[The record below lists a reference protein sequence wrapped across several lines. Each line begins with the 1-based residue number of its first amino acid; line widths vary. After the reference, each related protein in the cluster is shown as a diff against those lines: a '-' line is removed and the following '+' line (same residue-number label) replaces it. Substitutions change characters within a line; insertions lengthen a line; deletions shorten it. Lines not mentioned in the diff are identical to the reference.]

1 MSFVHPGYLWFL
13 SLLAIPIILH
23 LFHFRRFKR
32 FYFPSLKYLKEQ
44 EQEKKSVKKLK
55 RLLILC
61 ARLLAFAALVIAF
74 AQPFF
79 KKAAETKSGIP
90 VTAIYID
97 NSLSMSAKGTE
108 GELLSEAREIA
119 KKIIAKST
127 GNTRFFI
134 TTNSFSGVERK
145 LHSKATAIDLI
156 DKIELNKASRKID
169 QVIVWQNEY
178 LTRYHREVANV
189 SKVQRVMLSDF
200 QKSTT
205 TLTSFKQPKTAWL
218 EQTYIVQCTPQNS
231 DNLFI
236 DSVWMDS
243 PVHKPGQSCKV
254 NFRVK
259 NVGLSD
265 AKDVPVTVLFDGK
278 TRMTNLSINA
288 RSSATSHMFFTP
300 NNPGNIEGK
309 ISVSDRNITFDDEF
323 YFTNELAKEGRIVI
337 VNGESGELS
346 TEKVFRT
353 ESFYSTETCSEFAF
367 NKRLLRDADLL
378 ILNGINELPSGLI
391 ADISS
396 FLMQGGSVFCIPG
409 SDINYGDYTQLLKR
423 VGLPGYSGK
432 VTNGNQLSEISYA
445 SKFFNGMFDK
455 QQKTLNIPLLKSVYS
470 MKNFRQANAEVLLT
484 LRNQQPLMLSVK
496 QEGTFYL
503 LSTDPSKANGG
514 FTANALFPSILLRS
528 AELSLRALPPYFTIG
543 AAGVL
548 ELPSNTNQEAPLTL
562 NSKSN
567 SFIPKQINT
576 DGIVRLQLNQPELNE
591 RLSEGYYAIKSTNV
605 LGKIAFN
612 LNRDESQTDLFTVE
626 GLENQFNQAGFSDIK
641 VQAMSSGNSSFELD
655 MEKPNSFWRTFVL
668 LAILFLLIE
677 MALLKFW
684 KS

>member
-61 ARLLAFAALVIAF
+61 ARLLALAALILAF

-79 KKAAETKSGIP
+79 KKATEVKSGIP

-134 TTNSFSGVERK
+134 TTNAFSGVERK
-145 LHSKATAIDLI
+145 LHSKATAIDVI
-156 DKIELNKASRKID
+156 DKVALNKASRNMD
-169 QVIVWQNEY
+169 QVIEWQNEY
-178 LTRYHREVANV
+178 LTRYHREIARV
-189 SKVQRVMLSDF
+189 SKVNRVMLSDF

-205 TLTSFKQPKTAWL
+205 TLSTFKQPKTAWS
-218 EQTYIVQCTPQNS
+218 EQTYIVQCVPQNS
-231 DNLFI
+231 DNFFV

-259 NVGLSD
+259 NVGQSD
-265 AKDVPVTVLFDGK
+265 AQDVPITVLFDGK
-278 TRMTNLSINA
+278 TRMTNVSINA

-300 NNPGNIEGK
+300 NNPGYIEGK
-309 ISVSDRNITFDDEF
+309 VSVADRNITFDDEF
-323 YFTNELAKEGRIVI
+323 YFTNELAKEGRVVI
-337 VNGESGELS
+337 VNGESGEPS
-346 TEKVFRT
+346 TEKVFQT
-353 ESFYSTETCSEFAF
+353 EPFYTVETCSEFSF
-367 NKRLLRDADLL
+367 NKRLLNSADLL

-396 FLMQGGSVFCIPG
+396 FLRQGGSVFCIPG
-409 SDINYGDYTQLLKR
+409 SDINYADYTQMLKS
-423 VGLPGYSGK
+423 VGLSGYTGK
-432 VTNGNQLSEISYA
+432 VTTGNQLSDISYA
-445 SKFFNGMFDK
+445 SSFFNGMFDK
-455 QQKTLNIPLLKSVYS
+455 QQKTLNVPLLKSVYS
-470 MKNFRQANAEVLLT
+470 LKNFRQANAEVLLT
-484 LRNQQPLMLSVK
+484 LRNQHPLMVSVK

-503 LSTDPSKANGG
+503 LNTDLSKANGG

-528 AELSLRALPPYFTIG
+528 AELSLRSLPSYFTIG

-548 ELPSNTNQEAPLTL
+548 EIPSNINQESPLTL
-562 NSKSN
+562 NSGST

-576 DGIVRLQLNQPELNE
+576 DGMVRLQLNQPELNE
-591 RLSEGYYAIKSTNV
+591 RLAEGYYSIKSTQV

-612 LNRDESQTDLFTVE
+612 LNRSESQTDLLAAET
-626 GLENQFNQAGFSDIK
+626 LENQFEAAGFSDIK

>member
-79 KKAAETKSGIP
+79 KKATEEKNGIP

-145 LHSKATAIDLI
+145 LHSKATAIDVI
-156 DKIELNKASRKID
+156 DKITLNKASRNIA
-169 QVIVWQNEY
+169 QIIEWQNEY
-178 LTRYHREVANV
+178 LSRYHREIASV
-189 SKVQRVMLSDF
+189 SKVNRVMLSDF
-200 QKSTT
+200 QKSTAALST
-205 TLTSFKQPKTAWL
+205 FKQPKTTWS
-218 EQTYIVQCTPQNS
+218 EQTYIVQCVPQNI
-231 DNLFI
+231 DNLYV

-254 NFRVK
+254 NFRVN
-259 NVGLSD
+259 NVGQSD
-265 AKDVPVTVLFDGK
+265 AKDAPITVLFDGK

-288 RSSATSHMFFTP
+288 GSSATSHMFFTP
-300 NNPGNIEGK
+300 NNPGYIEGK
-309 ISVSDRNITFDDEF
+309 VSVSDRNITFDDEF
-323 YFTNELAKEGRIVI
+323 YFTNELAKEGRVVI
-337 VNGESGELS
+337 VNGESGEPS
-346 TEKVFRT
+346 TEKVFQT
-353 ESFYSTETCSEFAF
+353 ESFYTVETCSEFSF
-367 NKRLLRDADLL
+367 NKRLLNNVDLL

-396 FLMQGGSVFCIPG
+396 FLRQGGSVFCIPG
-409 SDINYGDYTQLLKR
+409 SDINYTDYTQMLKT
-423 VGLPGYSGK
+423 VGLSGYSGK
-432 VTNGNQLSEISYA
+432 VTTGNQLSDISYA

-455 QQKTLNIPLLKSVYS
+455 QQKTLNVPLLKSVYS
-470 MKNFRQANAEVLLT
+470 LKNFRQANAEVLLT
-484 LRNQQPLMLSVK
+484 LRNQQPLMVAVK

-503 LSTDPSKANGG
+503 LNTDLSKANGG

-528 AELSLRALPPYFTIG
+528 AELSLRSLPSYFTIG

-548 ELPSNTNQEAPLTL
+548 EIPSNSNQESPLTL
-562 NSKSN
+562 NSTST

-591 RLSEGYYAIKSTNV
+591 RLSEGYYSINSTQV

-612 LNRDESQTDLFTVE
+612 LNRSESQTDLFTAE
-626 GLENQFNQAGFSDIK
+626 ALENQFKEAGFSEIK

-655 MEKPNSFWRTFVL
+655 MEKPNSFWRTFVV
-668 LAILFLLIE
+668 LAMLFLLIE